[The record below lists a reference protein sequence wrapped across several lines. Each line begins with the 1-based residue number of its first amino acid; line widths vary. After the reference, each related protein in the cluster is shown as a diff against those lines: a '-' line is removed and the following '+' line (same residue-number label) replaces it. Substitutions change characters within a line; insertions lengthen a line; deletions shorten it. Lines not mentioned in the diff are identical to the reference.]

1 MQKKLVNKLLLER
14 SENINEVK
22 MAKITLAE
30 HENEYEDVF
39 SCTLYIVLF
48 SIIFTINIGIYTYFI
63 YLHKHIKYINS
74 SKTAVNNK
82 DGFCIQTFTKHIKL
96 LQMLKA

>member
-14 SENINEVK
+14 SENINGK

-30 HENEYEDVF
+30 HENEYEDVCF
-39 SCTLYIVLF
+39 CTLCIVLF
-48 SIIFTINIGIYTYFI
+48 SVIFAINIGICTYFI
-63 YLHKHIKYINS
+63 YNKYINS

-82 DGFCIQTFTKHIKL
+82 DSFCIQTFTKHIKL

>member
-30 HENEYEDVF
+30 HENEY
-39 SCTLYIVLF
+39 IVLF

-63 YLHKHIKYINS
+63 YYKYINS

>member
-63 YLHKHIKYINS
+63 YYKYINS

-96 LQMLKA
+96 PQMLKA